1 MKFDLTKIKLSN
13 NDIKR
18 RLTLPDEMSCEL
30 AEFIG
35 ILTGDG
41 YINYYPSNE
50 LYVIEISGNKISDKD
65 YLENYVSILIKK
77 LFNIS
82 PKIYYAKEQNTMYL
96 RILSKGLFNYLTL
109 LGFSNGRK
117 GQIGISQVIKN
128 NKNFTRE
135 FVKGL
140 ADTDFSL
147 KLMNKP
153 SKKSKYYPIIA
164 LRVKSKKLVFEVGS
178 FLKEEG
184 FNVNIIEDEILVDKR
199 GYNNTISSSIILS
212 GRKNLAKWMFEIS
225 FRNKSY
231 FDKYKKY
238 NESIKNEGG
247 GI

>member
-1 MKFDLTKIKLSN
+1 MKFDLTKICVSK

-18 RLTLPDEMSCEL
+18 GLTLPNEMSCEL

-41 YINYYPSNE
+41 YMGYYPNKE
-50 LYVIEISGNKISDKD
+50 VYVIEISGNKISDKD
-65 YLENYVSILIKK
+65 YLENYVSNLVKK

-96 RILSKGLFNYLTL
+96 RILSKGLFNYLIF
-109 LGFSNGRK
+109 LGFKSGRK
-117 GQIGISQVIKN
+117 EQIGILEILKN
-128 NKNFTRE
+128 NKNFIKY

-164 LRVKSKKLVFEVGS
+164 LRVKSKRLVFEVGK

-184 FNVNIIEDEILVDKR
+184 FIINIIEDEILIDKR
-199 GYNNTISSSIILS
+199 GYNSTVSSSIILS
-212 GRKNLAKWMFEIS
+212 GRKNLAKWMSDIS
-225 FRNKSY
+225 FRNQSY
-231 FDKYKKY
+231 LDKYRRY
-238 NESIKNEGG
+238 HESIKKW
-247 GI
+247 